1 MSRAN
6 QSSLDRFIGSHRK
19 YYSVWHLVAWGKIC
33 ILMAESLEIFKTDSQ
48 LTAHDR
54 WVHFTARLGFARMK
68 RRVTPGLYSLG
79 NPDSDSPVFVTA
91 NYALS
96 FDALRTALKGMDA
109 YLMVLN
115 TKGINVWCAAGK
127 GSFGTYELT
136 RRIEQT
142 RLAEVVRHRTL
153 ILPQL
158 GAAGV
163 AAHKVRKQSG
173 FTVEYGPIRAED
185 IPQYLKTHH
194 ATPQMRQVRFNL
206 KDRMTLVPVD
216 LVNLLPYML
225 GAGALFYFLSGWSWA
240 LGIVAAILAGTVLFP
255 ALLFCLPT
263 RDFSSKGYILGFL
276 TALPFAVIHF
286 LRSVGPGGRACWAA
300 CPSCWCCRWLFH
312 SLRLTSPVP
321 AHSPHP
327 LEFARKFSSM
337 SPSWHGCLV
346 VGSSCSFL
354 SPSCASSGAG
364 MFNSYTENSLLYDPD
379 LCTNCGRCWQVCPHG
394 VFEPMIRKP
403 PLSNRWRAWNAVLA
417 Q

>member
-1 MSRAN
+1 
-6 QSSLDRFIGSHRK
+6 
-19 YYSVWHLVAWGKIC
+19 
-33 ILMAESLEIFKTDSQ
+33 MAESLEIFKTDSQ

-286 LRSVGPGGRACWAA
+286 LRSVGPWWTRLLGSLPLLLVLPVVVSFIALNFTGSSTFTSPTGVRKEVFKYVPVMA
-300 CPSCWCCRWLFH
+300 WLFGCGIILFIFITI
-312 SLRLTSPVP
+312 LR
-321 AHSPHP
+321 
-327 LEFARKFSSM
+327 FFGG
-337 SPSWHGCLV
+337 WHV
-346 VGSSCSFL
+346 
-354 SPSCASSGAG
+354 
-364 MFNSYTENSLLYDPD
+364 
-379 LCTNCGRCWQVCPHG
+379 
-394 VFEPMIRKP
+394 
-403 PLSNRWRAWNAVLA
+403 
-417 Q
+417 